1 MSGER
6 RAESGVFRFE
16 NLEIW
21 QRAADLDLP
30 LFELADR
37 LDSLKFFRFA
47 EQLRAAALSITN
59 NIAEGSGS
67 DSNAEFK
74 HFLNIARRSLF
85 ECASMLLIFQRKQLI
100 TAESAQPLLQELDEL
115 SRMITAFMKRL
126 RTD

>member
-1 MSGER
+1 M
-6 RAESGVFRFE
+6 FRFE
-16 NLEIW
+16 SLEIW

-30 LFELADR
+30 LFELADQLDTLR
-37 LDSLKFFRFA
+37 LFRFA

-67 DSNAEFK
+67 DSNPEFK

-85 ECASMLLIFQRKQLI
+85 ECANMLLIFQRKGLI
-100 TAESAQPLLQELDEL
+100 TRENAQPMLQELDEV

-126 RTD
+126 RED